1 MNTLEIAFV
10 RQKYNP
16 YGGAERFV
24 ERALQA
30 LATNKVNMTVLSRRW
45 DATNSDYQFLACH
58 PFYLGRLWR
67 DWGFAREVCQQLKT
81 LNVEI
86 VQSHERIPCIDIYR
100 AGDGVHK
107 VWLQQKARASGV
119 LPALIDRFSPY
130 HSYTLRA
137 EKTMFESPR
146 LQAVICNSVMVR
158 DEIIEH
164 FDITPEKL
172 HVIYSGV
179 DTTLFRPE
187 RRSEQRDALRRELNI
202 AKHDPVLLMVGSGY
216 FRKGLDAV
224 LQAMSTLRAPPML
237 VVVGYDKHADRY
249 LKLARSVGL
258 QERVVFA
265 GAQLDVLPYYAMA
278 DAFVLPS
285 LYDPFPNA
293 ALEAMACGLPVVTS
307 NKTGAAEFIDNG
319 VQGYVVDAFDYAQ
332 LAGAIVDVSDQERA
346 AQMGIKAREK
356 LESFGLDVMADKLV
370 DLYHKVV
377 EDKHR

>member
-1 MNTLEIAFV
+1 MNSLDIAFI

-30 LATNKVNMTVLSRRW
+30 LAANKVNMTVLSRRW
-45 DATNSDYQFLACH
+45 DATNSDYQFLACN

-67 DWGFAREVCQQLKT
+67 DRGFARAVCRQLKT
-81 LNVEI
+81 LNVDI

-107 VWLQQKARASGV
+107 VWLQQKARALGV
-119 LPALIDRFSPY
+119 LPALKDYFSPY
-130 HSYTLRA
+130 HRYTLRA
-137 EKTMFESPR
+137 EKAMFESPR

-164 FDITPEKL
+164 FDIAPEKL

-202 AKHDPVLLMVGSGY
+202 AKQDPVLLMVGSGY

-224 LQAMSTLRAPPML
+224 LQALSTLKMPPML

-249 LKLARSVGL
+249 QKLARSLGL
-258 QERVVFA
+258 QERVVFS

-293 ALEAMACGLPVVTS
+293 ALEAMACGLPVITS

-319 VQGYVVDAFDYAQ
+319 VQGYVVDAFNHAQ
-332 LAGAIVDVSDQERA
+332 LAGAIVDVADQERA
-346 AQMGIKAREK
+346 AQMGRYAREK
-356 LESFGLDVMADKLV
+356 LESFGLEVMADKLV
-370 DLYHKVV
+370 NLYRKIV
-377 EDKHR
+377 EEQHR